1 MVTLSGYKGHQ
12 DSCEFRL
19 VRCPGRGSAC
29 KDKLVAFS
37 DVENHTSNCLGMM
50 RGFSTV
56 SEKGGVYSQLLEDR
70 FVGTAIISW
79 PTRTIKHNNATFFFK
94 MRKVSDNYQL
104 EVVMKGSLTDCR
116 LFTTEISILDY
127 DSEEAVFKT
136 SFQPRPIDTEQ
147 WGDSPQ
153 ICTKGH

>member
-1 MVTLSGYKGHQ
+1 MDTRDIRTAVNSGLSAVLEGEVPAKINWWPLLMSKVTLLR
-12 DSCEFRL
+12 FRE
-19 VRCPGRGSAC
+19 RR
-29 KDKLVAFS
+29 
-37 DVENHTSNCLGMM
+37 
-50 RGFSTV
+50 
-56 SEKGGVYSQLLEDR
+56 VYSQILEDR
-70 FVGTAIISW
+70 FVGTAKMSW

-147 WGDSPQ
+147 WG
-153 ICTKGH
+153 TKSILKGVAPSSSRPF